1 MKNRFI
7 LLIILIKSNY
17 YLFKASS
24 YTYEH
29 LDENGNY
36 LFEFFDYH
44 DEVIEGEFLIRV
56 KIRSRFT
63 FTTIHNTWIQYS
75 KNPNK
80 PITHWYCTCRAGARV
95 LGTCSHTVSVL
106 WYLGYAQHD
115 QTALTKKSSMN
126 LIKFCQNYAL
136 YEFRNDES

>member
-7 LLIILIKSNY
+7 LFIKY
-17 YLFKASS
+17 Q
-24 YTYEH
+24 
-29 LDENGNY
+29 
-36 LFEFFDYH
+36 
-44 DEVIEGEFLIRV
+44 FLVQV

-75 KNPNK
+75 KNPDK
-80 PITHWYCTCRAGARV
+80 HISYWYYTCPAGARV

-115 QTALTKKSSMN
+115 HTALTKKSSMN

-136 YEFRNDES
+136 NEFPNDESEDESEIENDETIQIAENEKNIYLH